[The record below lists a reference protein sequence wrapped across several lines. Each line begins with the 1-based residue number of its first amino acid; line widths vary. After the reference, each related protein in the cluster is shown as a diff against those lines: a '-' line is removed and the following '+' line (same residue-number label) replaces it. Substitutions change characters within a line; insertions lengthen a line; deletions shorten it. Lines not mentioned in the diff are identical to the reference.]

1 MTKQIKVDSMK
12 PFLSIMIFIVSL
24 LAIVF
29 CKMEVRR
36 VGYTFWKTTK
46 VEKDIKDN
54 LRLKSLE
61 FAQLTRP
68 DRVEKY
74 ARQFW
79 ALNKPE
85 NRQVVQLLSTKS
97 ERN

>member
-1 MTKQIKVDSMK
+1 MTKTKNVESMK
-12 PFLSIMIFIVSL
+12 PYISVMIFIVAL
-24 LAIVF
+24 LVIVF

-36 VGYTFWKTTK
+36 MGYMFWKVTK
-46 VEKDIKDN
+46 QEKELKDE

-61 FAQLTRP
+61 FAKLTRP

-74 ARQFW
+74 AREFW
-79 ALNKPE
+79 ALNKPVSG
-85 NRQVVQLLSTKS
+85 QVVQLQVT

>member
-1 MTKQIKVDSMK
+1 MK
-12 PFLSIMIFIVSL
+12 PYISVMIFIVAL
-24 LAIVF
+24 LSIVF

-36 VGYTFWKTTK
+36 VGYMFWKATK
-46 VEKDIKDN
+46 QEKDLKDD
-54 LRLKSLE
+54 LRVKSLE
-61 FAQLTRP
+61 FAKLTRP

-79 ALNKPE
+79 ALNKPVSG
-85 NRQVVQLLSTKS
+85 QVVQLQTA

>member
-1 MTKQIKVDSMK
+1 MNKNSMK
-12 PFLSIMIFIVSL
+12 PYISVMIFIVAL
-24 LAIVF
+24 LSIVF

-36 VGYTFWKTTK
+36 VGYMFWKATK
-46 VEKDIKDN
+46 QEKDLKDD
-54 LRLKSLE
+54 LRVKSLE
-61 FAQLTRP
+61 FAKLTRP

-79 ALNKPE
+79 ALNKPVSG
-85 NRQVVQLLSTKS
+85 QVVQLQTA

>member
-1 MTKQIKVDSMK
+1 MNKNSMK
-12 PFLSIMIFIVSL
+12 PFLSVMIFIVAL
-24 LAIVF
+24 LSIVF

-36 VGYTFWKTTK
+36 VGYMFWKATK
-46 VEKDIKDN
+46 QEKDLKDE
-54 LRLKSLE
+54 LRVKSLE
-61 FAQLTRP
+61 FAKLTRP

-79 ALNKPE
+79 ALNKPVSG
-85 NRQVVQLLSTKS
+85 QVVQLQAV

>member
-1 MTKQIKVDSMK
+1 MNKNSMK
-12 PFLSIMIFIVSL
+12 PFVSVMIFIVAL
-24 LAIVF
+24 LSIVF

-36 VGYTFWKTTK
+36 VGYMFWKATK
-46 VEKDIKDN
+46 IEKKLKDD
-54 LRLKSLE
+54 LRVKSLE
-61 FAQLTRP
+61 FAKLTRP

-79 ALNKPE
+79 ALNKPVSG
-85 NRQVVQLLSTKS
+85 QVVQLQAS

>member
-1 MTKQIKVDSMK
+1 MSKQVENMK
-12 PFLSIMIFIVSL
+12 PFLSIMIFIVAL

-36 VGYTFWKTTK
+36 VGYMFWKATK
-46 VEKDIKDN
+46 QEKEIKDD
-54 LRLKSLE
+54 LRVKSLE
-61 FAQLTRP
+61 FAKLTRP

-85 NRQVVQLLSTKS
+85 SGQVVQLQTTKS
-97 ERN
+97 N